1 MLTGEVHMKKLRFRA
16 LIFFL
21 IIFTFVFAGYAI
33 SLKNTRYKEF
43 FIEKH
48 AVTAEAA
55 DNRSDNRILININTD
70 NEDELSNL
78 YGIGKKLSQRIINYR
93 KKNGNFEVIQDIMRV
108 NGIGK
113 KKFEEIKDY
122 ICVE

>member
-1 MLTGEVHMKKLRFRA
+1 MKKSGFRA

-21 IIFTFVFAGYAI
+21 IIFSFVFTGYAI

-55 DNRSDNRILININTD
+55 DNQSNGKTLVNINTD
-70 NEDELSNL
+70 NAEELNTL
-78 YGIGKKLSQRIINYR
+78 FGIGQKLSRRIINYR
-93 KKNGNFEVIQDIMRV
+93 KKNGDFEVIQDIMRV

-122 ICVE
+122 ICVK